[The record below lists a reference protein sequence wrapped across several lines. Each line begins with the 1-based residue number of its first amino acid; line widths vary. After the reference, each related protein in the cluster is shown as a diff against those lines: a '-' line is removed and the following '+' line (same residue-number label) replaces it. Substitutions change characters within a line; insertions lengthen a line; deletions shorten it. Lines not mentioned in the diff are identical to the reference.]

1 MAGDDLSES
10 IASLRDL
17 VATPGTFASIYPD
30 TTKDDLI
37 RVLADA
43 FAECQ
48 LEGML
53 LKHSVDPDG
62 YVDPP
67 INQGELAMVIIF
79 AAVRFMR
86 ASLLNAN
93 ASVTY
98 KAGSAEYSTSTS
110 ATLLKAILDDLKAQK
125 DRLIDLAD
133 QSGGPDSGNVAFYM
147 ADQYLARVCSDWFF
161 ASSPTPGG
169 W

>member
-17 VATPGTFASIYPD
+17 VATPGTFASAYPD
-30 TTKDDLI
+30 TTKDDLL
-37 RVLADA
+37 RVLEDA

-48 LEGML
+48 LEKML
-53 LKHSVDPDG
+53 RRHSVEDG
-62 YVDPP
+62 YVTPSLT
-67 INQGELAMVIIF
+67 QGEVALVLIF

-98 KAGSAEYSTSTS
+98 KAGSAEYSTTTS

-125 DRLIDLAD
+125 DRLIDLAEQGD
-133 QSGGPDSGNVAFYM
+133 GPDAGNAAFYM
-147 ADQYLARVCSDWFF
+147 ADQYLARVCADWNPMPV
-161 ASSPTPGG
+161 SCG

>member
-17 VATPGTFASIYPD
+17 VATPGTFATFYPD
-30 TTKDDLI
+30 TTAEDLL
-37 RVLADA
+37 RVLEDA
-43 FAECQ
+43 LAECQ
-48 LEGML
+48 LERML
-53 LKHSVDPDG
+53 RGHSVEDG
-62 YVDPP
+62 YVTPALS
-67 INQGELAMVIIF
+67 QGQVALVVIF

-110 ATLLKAILDDLKAQK
+110 ASLLKAILDDLKAQK
-125 DRLIDLAD
+125 DRLIDAAA
-133 QSGGPDSGNVAFYM
+133 GGDGPGAGNVAFYM
-147 ADQYLARVCSDWFF
+147 ADQYLARVCADW
-161 ASSPTPGG
+161 SPQPVACG